1 MEINEIQIKYS
12 NQQSLRI
19 KLNQSKEVYET
30 VKKSWNMDTIEIQ
43 EEFKVLLLNRYNEL
57 LGIYPLSK
65 GGSSGTIVD
74 AKLVYSVAL
83 KANASNIIFIHN
95 HPSGNIKPSESD
107 IRLTEKLKKGG
118 ELLDIMVIDHIII
131 SKDTYYSLADH
142 RDM

>member
-19 KLNQSKEVYET
+19 KLNQSKEVYEMI
-30 VKKSWNMDTIEIQ
+30 KKSWNMDTIEIQ

-65 GGSSGTIVD
+65 GGGSGTIVD

-95 HPSGNIKPSESD
+95 HPSGNVKPSESD
-107 IRLTEKLKKGG
+107 ITLTEKLKKGG